1 MISKYIKKFV
11 FLILLLTITLNN
23 LFCQENVKDNS
34 VFELSWGLDI
44 PLCVTGLTVFALP
57 HLLPTEDIIY
67 NPNEIRDLS
76 NVNAFDRWSAQKYS
90 KSVDITSD
98 AFMYL
103 SVLTPLSLLTTN
115 KSEYLTWSV
124 MYFEAATLALG
135 VKDLLKYAVY
145 KERPYMYFDDK
156 PQKEIDENNY
166 YCSFPSGHTTLAF
179 LGATF
184 TSYTFSKYFPK
195 SKWNVPVIV
204 GSYTLA
210 TLSGT
215 LRILSGSHFF
225 SDVLVGAAI
234 GSAIGITVPL
244 LHEFNSIIN
253 KKLDSKTVEQVNFS
267 LLPNTLACTINF

>member
-1 MISKYIKKFV
+1 MFSKYNKKFIL
-11 FLILLLTITLNN
+11 LILLLTITFNN
-23 LFCQENVKDNS
+23 LFSLENNNS

-44 PLCVTGLTVFALP
+44 PLCVTGLSVFTLP
-57 HLLPTEDIIY
+57 HLLPEKEVIY

-90 KSVDITSD
+90 KTVDITSD
-98 AFMYL
+98 TIMYL
-103 SVLTPLSLLTTN
+103 SVLTPLSLLATD
-115 KSEYLTWSV
+115 KSEYLTWTI
-124 MYFEAATLALG
+124 MYFEAATLTYG

-166 YCSFPSGHTTLAF
+166 YCSFPSGHTALAF

-184 TSYTFSKYFPK
+184 TSYTFSKYFPE
-195 SKWNVPVIV
+195 SKWKTPVVI
-204 GSYTLA
+204 GSFTLA

-215 LRILSGSHFF
+215 LRILSGSHFL
-225 SDVLVGAAI
+225 SDVLVGSAI

-267 LLPNTLACTINF
+267 LLPNTIACTINF

>member
-1 MISKYIKKFV
+1 MFSKYHKKFILLV
-11 FLILLLTITLNN
+11 LLLTITFNN
-23 LFCQENVKDNS
+23 LFSLENKNS
-34 VFELSWGLDI
+34 VFELSWELDI

-57 HLLPTEDIIY
+57 HLLPEKDVIY

-103 SVLTPLSLLTTN
+103 SVLTPLSLLATG

-124 MYFEAATLALG
+124 MYFEAATLAYG

-145 KERPYMYFDDK
+145 KERPYMYFDGK

-184 TSYTFSKYFPK
+184 SSYTFLKYFPE
-195 SKWNVPVIV
+195 SKWKTPVVI
-204 GSYTLA
+204 GSFTLA

-267 LLPNTLACTINF
+267 LLPNAVACTINF

>member
-1 MISKYIKKFV
+1 MFSKYTKKFIL
-11 FLILLLTITLNN
+11 LILLLTITFNN
-23 LFCQENVKDNS
+23 LFSLENNNS

-57 HLLPTEDIIY
+57 HLLPSEDVIY

-98 AFMYL
+98 AIMYL
-103 SVLTPLSLLTTN
+103 SVLTPLSLLATD
-115 KSEYLTWSV
+115 KSEYLTWSI
-124 MYFEAATLALG
+124 MYFEAATLAYG

-145 KERPYMYFDDK
+145 KERPYMYFDGK

-184 TSYTFSKYFPK
+184 TSYTFSKYFPE
-195 SKWNVPVIV
+195 SKFKVPVVI

-234 GSAIGITVPL
+234 GSAIGITVPV

-253 KKLDSKTVEQVNFS
+253 KKLDSKNVERVNFS
-267 LLPNTLACTINF
+267 LLPNTLTCTINF

>member
-1 MISKYIKKFV
+1 M
-11 FLILLLTITLNN
+11 ILLITFNN
-23 LFCQENVKDNS
+23 IFCQKNS
-34 VFELSWGLDI
+34 NSIFELSWKLDI
-44 PLCVTGLTVFALP
+44 PLCVTGLTVFTLP
-57 HLLPTEDIIY
+57 HLLPTEDVIY

-76 NVNAFDRWSAQKYS
+76 NLNSFDRWSAQKYS

-98 AFMYL
+98 LFMYL
-103 SVLTPLSLLTTN
+103 SVLTPLSLLATE
-115 KSEYLTWSV
+115 KSEYLTWTI
-124 MYFEAATLALG
+124 MYFEAATLAYG

-145 KERPYMYFDDK
+145 KERPYMYFDGK

-184 TSYTFSKYFPK
+184 TSYAFSKYFPE
-195 SKWNVPVIV
+195 SKWKVPVII

-225 SDVLVGAAI
+225 SDVLVGATI
-234 GSAIGITVPL
+234 GSAIGITIPF

-253 KKLDSKTVEQVNFS
+253 KKLDNKNVEKVNFS
-267 LLPNTLACTINF
+267 LLPNTLACTINY

>member
-1 MISKYIKKFV
+1 MFSKYHKKFILLV
-11 FLILLLTITLNN
+11 LLLTITFNN
-23 LFCQENVKDNS
+23 ISSLENNNS

-44 PLCVTGLTVFALP
+44 PLCVTGLSVFTLP
-57 HLLPTEDIIY
+57 HLLPEKEVIY

-90 KSVDITSD
+90 KTVDITSD
-98 AFMYL
+98 TIMYL
-103 SVLTPLSLLTTN
+103 SVLTPLSLLATD
-115 KSEYLTWSV
+115 KSEYLTWTI
-124 MYFEAATLALG
+124 MYFEAATLTYG

-166 YCSFPSGHTTLAF
+166 YCSFPSGHTALAF

-184 TSYTFSKYFPK
+184 TSYTFSKYFPE
-195 SKWNVPVIV
+195 SKWKTPVVI

-210 TLSGT
+210 TLSGS

-225 SDVLVGAAI
+225 SDVLVGATI
-234 GSAIGITVPL
+234 GSAIGVTVPL

-267 LLPNTLACTINF
+267 LLPNTIACTINF

>member
-1 MISKYIKKFV
+1 MFSKYHKKFILLV
-11 FLILLLTITLNN
+11 LLLTITFNN
-23 LFCQENVKDNS
+23 ISSLENNNS

-44 PLCVTGLTVFALP
+44 PLCVTGLSVFTLP
-57 HLLPTEDIIY
+57 HLLPEKDVIY

-103 SVLTPLSLLTTN
+103 SVITPLSLLATD
-115 KSEYLTWSV
+115 KSEYLTWTI
-124 MYFEAATLALG
+124 MYFEAATLTYG

-145 KERPYMYFDDK
+145 KERPYMYFDGK

-184 TSYTFSKYFPK
+184 TSYTFSKYFPE

-210 TLSGT
+210 TISGT

-267 LLPNTLACTINF
+267 LLPNTIACTINF

>member
-1 MISKYIKKFV
+1 MFSKYHKKFILLV
-11 FLILLLTITLNN
+11 LLLTITFNN
-23 LFCQENVKDNS
+23 LFSLENKNS
-34 VFELSWGLDI
+34 VFELSWELDI

-57 HLLPTEDIIY
+57 HLLPSEDVIY

-76 NVNAFDRWSAQKYS
+76 NVNVFDRWSAQKYS

-103 SVLTPLSLLTTN
+103 SVLTPLSLLATG

-124 MYFEAATLALG
+124 MYFEAATLAYG

-145 KERPYMYFDDK
+145 KERPYMYFDGK

-184 TSYTFSKYFPK
+184 SSYTFLKYFPE
-195 SKWNVPVIV
+195 SKWKTPVVI
-204 GSYTLA
+204 GSFTLA
-210 TLSGT
+210 TISGT

-267 LLPNTLACTINF
+267 LLPNAVACTINF

>member
-1 MISKYIKKFV
+1 MFSKYHKKFILLV
-11 FLILLLTITLNN
+11 LLLTITFNN
-23 LFCQENVKDNS
+23 LFSLEKKNS

-90 KSVDITSD
+90 KTVDITSD

-103 SVLTPLSLLTTN
+103 SVLTPLSLLATE
-115 KSEYLTWSV
+115 KSEYLTWTI
-124 MYFEAATLALG
+124 MYFEAATLTYG
-135 VKDLLKYAVY
+135 VKDLLKYAIY

-166 YCSFPSGHTTLAF
+166 YCSFPSGHTALAF

-184 TSYTFSKYFPK
+184 TSYTFSKYFPE
-195 SKWNVPVIV
+195 SKWKTPVVI

-234 GSAIGITVPL
+234 GSAIGVTVPL

-253 KKLDSKTVEQVNFS
+253 KKLDSKTVEQVYFS
-267 LLPNTLACTINF
+267 LLPNTIACTINF

>member
-1 MISKYIKKFV
+1 
-11 FLILLLTITLNN
+11 
-23 LFCQENVKDNS
+23 
-34 VFELSWGLDI
+34 
-44 PLCVTGLTVFALP
+44 
-57 HLLPTEDIIY
+57 
-67 NPNEIRDLS
+67 
-76 NVNAFDRWSAQKYS
+76 
-90 KSVDITSD
+90 
-98 AFMYL
+98 MYL
-103 SVLTPLSLLTTN
+103 SVLTPLSLLATE
-115 KSEYLTWSV
+115 KSEYLTWTI
-124 MYFEAATLALG
+124 MYFEAATLAYG
-135 VKDLLKYAVY
+135 VKDLLKYGIY
-145 KERPYMYFDDK
+145 KERPYMYFDGK

-184 TSYTFSKYFPK
+184 TSYTFSKYFPESNLK
-195 SKWNVPVIV
+195 VPVAI
-204 GSYTLA
+204 GSFTLA

-234 GSAIGITVPL
+234 GSAIGITVPV

>member
-1 MISKYIKKFV
+1 MFSKYHKKFILLV
-11 FLILLLTITLNN
+11 LLLTITFNN
-23 LFCQENVKDNS
+23 LFSLENNNS

-57 HLLPTEDIIY
+57 HLLPEKDVIY

-103 SVLTPLSLLTTN
+103 SVLTPLSLLATG

-124 MYFEAATLALG
+124 MYFEAATLAYG

-145 KERPYMYFDDK
+145 KERPYMYFDGK

-184 TSYTFSKYFPK
+184 SSYTFLKYFPE
-195 SKWNVPVIV
+195 SKWKTPVVI
-204 GSYTLA
+204 GSFTLA

>member
-1 MISKYIKKFV
+1 
-11 FLILLLTITLNN
+11 
-23 LFCQENVKDNS
+23 
-34 VFELSWGLDI
+34 
-44 PLCVTGLTVFALP
+44 
-57 HLLPTEDIIY
+57 
-67 NPNEIRDLS
+67 
-76 NVNAFDRWSAQKYS
+76 VNGFDRWSAQKYS

-103 SVLTPLSLLTTN
+103 SVLTPLSLLATE
-115 KSEYLTWSV
+115 KSEYLTWSI
-124 MYFEAATLALG
+124 MYFEAATLAYG

-145 KERPYMYFDDK
+145 KERPYMYFDGK

-184 TSYTFSKYFPK
+184 TSYTFSKYFPE
-195 SKWNVPVIV
+195 SKFKVPVVI

-267 LLPNTLACTINF
+267 LLPNAVACTINF

>member
-1 MISKYIKKFV
+1 MISKYLKKFV

-44 PLCVTGLTVFALP
+44 PLCITGLTVFALP
-57 HLLPTEDIIY
+57 HLLPTEDVIY

-76 NVNAFDRWSAQKYS
+76 NVNAFDRWTAQKYS

-98 AFMYL
+98 ALMYL

-115 KSEYLTWSV
+115 KSEYLTWSL

-145 KERPYMYFDDK
+145 KERPYMYFDGK

-184 TSYTFSKYFPK
+184 TSYTFSKYFPE

-234 GSAIGITVPL
+234 GSTIGITVPL

-253 KKLDSKTVEQVNFS
+253 KKLDSKVVEQVNFS
-267 LLPNTLACTINF
+267 VLPNTLACTINF

>member
-1 MISKYIKKFV
+1 MFSKYHKKFI
-11 FLILLLTITLNN
+11 LIFLLLTITINN
-23 LFCQENVKDNS
+23 LFSLENKNS

-44 PLCVTGLTVFALP
+44 PLCVIGLSVFTLP
-57 HLLPTEDIIY
+57 HLLPEKDVIY

-103 SVLTPLSLLTTN
+103 SVLTPLSLLATG

-124 MYFEAATLALG
+124 MYFEAVTLAYG
-135 VKDLLKYAVY
+135 MKDLLKYAVY
-145 KERPYMYFDDK
+145 KERPYMYFDGK

-184 TSYTFSKYFPK
+184 SSYTFLKYFPE
-195 SKWNVPVIV
+195 SKWKTPVVI
-204 GSYTLA
+204 GSFTLA

-253 KKLDSKTVEQVNFS
+253 KKLDSKPVEQVNFS
-267 LLPNTLACTINF
+267 LLPNAVACTINF

>member
-1 MISKYIKKFV
+1 MFSKYTKKKIV
-11 FLILLLTITLNN
+11 LVLLFSIAFNN
-23 LFCQENVKDNS
+23 LFCQENKNDGS

-57 HLLPTEDIIY
+57 HLLPSEDVIY

-98 AFMYL
+98 AIMYL
-103 SVLTPLSLLTTN
+103 SVLTPLSLLATD
-115 KSEYLTWSV
+115 KSEYLTWSI
-124 MYFEAATLALG
+124 MYFEAATLAYG

-145 KERPYMYFDDK
+145 KERPYMYFDGK

-184 TSYTFSKYFPK
+184 TSYTFSKYFPE
-195 SKWNVPVIV
+195 SKFKVPVVI

-225 SDVLVGAAI
+225 SDVLVGVTI
-234 GSAIGITVPL
+234 GSAIGITVPV

-253 KKLDSKTVEQVNFS
+253 KKLDSKNVERVNFS

>member
-1 MISKYIKKFV
+1 MFSKYNKKFIL
-11 FLILLLTITLNN
+11 LILLLTITFNN
-23 LFCQENVKDNS
+23 LFSLENNNS

-57 HLLPTEDIIY
+57 HLLPSEDVIY

-98 AFMYL
+98 AIMYL
-103 SVLTPLSLLTTN
+103 SVLTPLSLLATD
-115 KSEYLTWSV
+115 KSEYLTWSI
-124 MYFEAATLALG
+124 MYFEAATLAYG

-145 KERPYMYFDDK
+145 KERPYMYFDGK

-184 TSYTFSKYFPK
+184 TSYTFSKYFPE
-195 SKWNVPVIV
+195 SKFKVPVVI

-234 GSAIGITVPL
+234 GSAIGITVPV

-253 KKLDSKTVEQVNFS
+253 KKLDSKNVERVNFS